1 MADSAHDAQRIGTRE
16 REESISVLGEH
27 FEAGRI
33 TAEEYGE
40 RTATAGAAVVRGD
53 LTTLFEDLPEPRPSF
68 LRPPLPQAPPPGVV
82 PGSVPV
88 AGLYAPPPMP
98 QYQFSPKSKVA
109 AGVLNIVL
117 PFGIGRFYAG
127 NTGIAVAQLLVTIFT
142 FGVGA
147 LWSFIDGIVL
157 IVNGG
162 LDGEG
167 RPLRD

>member
-33 TAEEYGE
+33 TAEEYGQ

-53 LTTLFEDLPEPRPSF
+53 LTALFEDLPEPRPSF
-68 LRPPLPQAPPPGVV
+68 LRPPLPQAPPPGAV
-82 PGSVPV
+82 PL
-88 AGLYAPPPMP
+88 AGPYAPPPMP
-98 QYQFSPKSKVA
+98 QYQLSPKSRVA

-117 PFGIGRFYAG
+117 PCGIGRFYAG

-147 LWSFIDGIVL
+147 LWPFIDGILL

-162 LDGEG
+162 VDGEG